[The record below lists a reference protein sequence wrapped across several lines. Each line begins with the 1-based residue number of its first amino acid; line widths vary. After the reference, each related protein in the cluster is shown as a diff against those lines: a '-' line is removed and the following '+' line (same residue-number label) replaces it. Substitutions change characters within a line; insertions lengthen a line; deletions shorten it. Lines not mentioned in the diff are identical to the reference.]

1 MNTHNVNVNTA
12 TPESPKTWDEGQDQ
26 HPLTAAH
33 FADLYRW
40 IRANGEFTGVAGVHS
55 AVLAGLVLIEEPT
68 PEPEALKIYVHK
80 GWPVAVQEYDTGFV
94 VVREYYAAAAAVN

>member
-1 MNTHNVNVNTA
+1 MNTQNV
-12 TPESPKTWDEGQDQ
+12 K
-26 HPLTAAH
+26 TAAAESTETWVKGQESIDLSPAQ

-68 PEPEALKIYVHK
+68 PEPEAMKIYVHR
-80 GWPVAVQEYDTGFV
+80 GYPAAVQEYDTGFV
-94 VVREYYAAAAAVN
+94 VVRENYAAAVAGN

>member
-1 MNTHNVNVNTA
+1 MNTQNV
-12 TPESPKTWDEGQDQ
+12 K
-26 HPLTAAH
+26 TAAAESTETWVKGQESIDLSPAQ

-55 AVLAGLVLIEEPT
+55 AVLAGLTLIEEPT

-80 GWPVAVQEYDTGFV
+80 GWPAVVQEYDTGFV
-94 VVREYYAAAAAVN
+94 VVREYYAAAAAGN

>member
-1 MNTHNVNVNTA
+1 MPFAA
-12 TPESPKTWDEGQDQ
+12 TGSTETWDEGQDQ
-26 HPLTAAH
+26 HPLTAAQ

-68 PEPEALKIYVHK
+68 PEPEALKIYVHE
-80 GWPVAVQEYDTGFV
+80 GYPAAVQEYDTGFV
-94 VVREYYAAAAAVN
+94 VVREYYAAAVAGN